1 LNLPLDCWGLNLF
14 LMHWYISQTI
24 TSKSQPSSHWIRG
37 VNHKHPPQRPIR
49 FDMGEVRCSIRE
61 CAHWSNWRAWLP
73 GTELDT
79 EQRVLV
85 AEPPV
90 HHLNG
95 LEPSCCLAFVQT
107 RTTQR
112 LQFLAA
118 GREPVLAAPR
128 AVLAR
133 WPGLHLFVQ
142 PASLPQLHWT
152 DLSSSSPF
160 TVWAQRLV
168 FLVRLVLI

>member
-1 LNLPLDCWGLNLF
+1 
-14 LMHWYISQTI
+14 
-24 TSKSQPSSHWIRG
+24 
-37 VNHKHPPQRPIR
+37 
-49 FDMGEVRCSIRE
+49 MGEVLCSIRE

-73 GTELDT
+73 GTELYT

-95 LEPSCCLAFVQT
+95 LEPSCCLAFVQH

-118 GREPVLAAPR
+118 GRKPVPAAPR
-128 AVLAR
+128 ASWLGGPACICLSNPR
-133 WPGLHLFVQ
+133 PCRNCTERTCRRHPLSPSGPSDWLFWLDWFWFTAFWDWLVFVD
-142 PASLPQLHWT
+142 SCT
-152 DLSSSSPF
+152 TTFTFLSSHLL
-160 TVWAQRLV
+160 WLV
-168 FLVRLVLI
+168 TLLVGE